1 MARNPIQFQKGMSLK
16 ELNQKYGT
24 EEQCEAALAAWRWPG
39 GFVCP
44 HCGGKEH
51 AIVGMRRLYSCH
63 GCRRQTSLKSG
74 TIFSRTLLPLM
85 AWFQAMWLIT
95 QSKNSISTLELSRQL
110 GVKWDSA
117 HLMRHKL
124 MSVMVEREAARKL
137 DGRVEMDDAVL
148 GGEKSEPDGGKR
160 GRGGTNKV
168 PFVAAVATDD
178 NGHPQRVLLHV
189 VEAHDGRSVEAM
201 AKAYLAPTARVVSDG
216 LGCFRAVTKAGCS
229 HTAIVAAREPQQPEK
244 IPAFRWVNTVL
255 GNLKTAIVGTL
266 KSVAKRYAFR
276 YLAEFQYRFNRRA
289 DLASML
295 DRLACVAVRAAP
307 RPYKSLKIAYA
318 EG

>member
-16 ELNQKYGT
+16 EFNQKYGT

-74 TIFSRTLLPLM
+74 TIFSRTLLPLV

-148 GGEKSEPDGGKR
+148 GGEKSEPDG
-160 GRGGTNKV
+160 
-168 PFVAAVATDD
+168 
-178 NGHPQRVLLHV
+178 
-189 VEAHDGRSVEAM
+189 
-201 AKAYLAPTARVVSDG
+201 
-216 LGCFRAVTKAGCS
+216 
-229 HTAIVAAREPQQPEK
+229 
-244 IPAFRWVNTVL
+244 
-255 GNLKTAIVGTL
+255 
-266 KSVAKRYAFR
+266 
-276 YLAEFQYRFNRRA
+276 
-289 DLASML
+289 
-295 DRLACVAVRAAP
+295 
-307 RPYKSLKIAYA
+307 
-318 EG
+318 